1 MKTVLAPV
9 DFSTV
14 TNRVIADAIKLARPL
29 KGRIILLHVV
39 PPPLAIRNVL
49 PAVEDVKLRAQ
60 AASKEADQKLADLK
74 RAFQRRFPSIG
85 LVHVIGAPVA
95 SIIEQARALEAAYIV
110 IGSHGHTAAYDMVM
124 GSVASGVIKDAP
136 CPVLV
141 IPPISAQGA
150 VSTRSGPTAVTA

>member
-1 MKTVLAPV
+1 MKTVLAPI
-9 DFSTV
+9 DFSPV
-14 TNRVIADAIKLARPL
+14 TNRIIADAIKLARPL

-49 PAVEDVKLRAQ
+49 PAVEDVKMRAQ

-95 SIIEQARALEAAYIV
+95 SIIDQARTLEADYIV
-110 IGSHGHTAAYDMVM
+110 LGSHGHSAAYDMVM
-124 GSVASGVIKDAP
+124 GSVASGVVKQAP

-141 IPPISAQGA
+141 IPPISTLGEAGA
-150 VSTRSGPTAVTA
+150 GPGPTAATG

>member
-9 DFSTV
+9 DFSAV
-14 TNRVIADAIKLARPL
+14 TNRVIADAIKIARPL

-49 PAVEDVKLRAQ
+49 PAVEDVKMRSH
-60 AASKEADQKLADLK
+60 AASKEADQKLSDLK

-85 LVHVIGAPVA
+85 LIHVIGAPVA
-95 SIIEQARALEAAYIV
+95 SIIQQARELEANYIV

-124 GSVASGVIKDAP
+124 GSVASGVIKEAP

-141 IPPISAQGA
+141 IPPLSAQGA
-150 VSTRSGPTAVTA
+150 VSARAGAAAATA